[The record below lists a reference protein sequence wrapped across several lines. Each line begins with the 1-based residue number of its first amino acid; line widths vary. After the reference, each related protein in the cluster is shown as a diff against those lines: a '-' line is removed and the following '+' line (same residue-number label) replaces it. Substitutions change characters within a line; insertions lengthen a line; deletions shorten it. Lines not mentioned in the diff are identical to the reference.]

1 MGRGGGELHVRCE
14 RNTLTAPAPYS
25 LSAAT
30 YDYQNLPLSFTRS
43 GTTTAYRYNEFGQ
56 RIAKAVGA
64 GNTEVYLL
72 EGRTPLGVFTV
83 SGAGAVVSAYFNLLA
98 DTRVIGRLPSGGTRS
113 YYHTDLLGSTR
124 AAVQGATVTESFDY
138 DPWGVLMP
146 ARSLGSG
153 TKERFTTKERDAESQ
168 LDYFG
173 ARYYASA
180 IGRWTSVDPA
190 MAADSTPSWSPF
202 AYVEDQPV
210 SQRDPWGRQLCCRIE
225 LGARIAAVVQQ
236 DIARRESEIREQ
248 IVMSLYDLTVGDGM
262 GRLASGALA
271 AAMTPA
277 SRTGVRVAEDVV
289 VEQYALIATEP
300 GFRPVMR
307 RGFTQPQGQVWMEA
321 GEVWKFGTTKSPSTR
336 YSPTYLA
343 DRGLLYRTQSTGTLQ
358 EALSAERTAIQ
369 KYLETQ
375 GRLPPG
381 NKIIR

>member
-1 MGRGGGELHVRCE
+1 
-14 RNTLTAPAPYS
+14 
-25 LSAAT
+25 
-30 YDYQNLPLSFTRS
+30 
-43 GTTTAYRYNEFGQ
+43 
-56 RIAKAVGA
+56 
-64 GNTEVYLL
+64 
-72 EGRTPLGVFTV
+72 
-83 SGAGAVVSAYFNLLA
+83 
-98 DTRVIGRLPSGGTRS
+98 
-113 YYHTDLLGSTR
+113 
-124 AAVQGATVTESFDY
+124 
-138 DPWGVLMP
+138 
-146 ARSLGSG
+146 
-153 TKERFTTKERDAESQ
+153 
-168 LDYFG
+168 
-173 ARYYASA
+173 
-180 IGRWTSVDPA
+180 
-190 MAADSTPSWSPF
+190 
-202 AYVEDQPV
+202 
-210 SQRDPWGRQLCCRIE
+210 
-225 LGARIAAVVQQ
+225 VQQ